1 SGQVCCNAGW
11 CSFQS
16 AAPIA
21 RASLIAAIH
30 PRWQSLASRTRTLP
44 AMHWQV
50 HVCAWRYSLLLL
62 GIEAVAIV
70 GTAAPANRRL
80 FSETMATTQICTG
93 IQAFARRI
101 FVARRARVGVS
112 LLKMKAS
119 PLGCLVNIALI
130 RRFPTADSAPSTHAN
145 VKLLINS
152 LAADVRSSEVPL
164 RSARA

>member
-1 SGQVCCNAGW
+1 
-11 CSFQS
+11 
-16 AAPIA
+16 
-21 RASLIAAIH
+21 
-30 PRWQSLASRTRTLP
+30 
-44 AMHWQV
+44 
-50 HVCAWRYSLLLL
+50 AWRFSLLPLV
-62 GIEAVAIV
+62 IEAVATV

-80 FSETMATTQICTG
+80 FPETANRRLFPETMATTQICTG